1 MKKAISFALVLAMGA
16 TILAGCG
23 GNKPAETKP
32 AEQPASSE
40 ATSETKPEEKPAD
53 AAPANAITVKFGNS
67 GAIGEPAPET
77 CQKFCDMANE
87 ALGGRYNFEFYPA
100 EQLGNEGTMLEN
112 IQVGL
117 QEGMMCAL
125 DTLASYDADLNILSM
140 AFAFDNYDN
149 MVTYLKSDVAA
160 RIWENLDGQG
170 IHVVNFE
177 YQKNPR
183 IFFCNHEIKS
193 PADMKGMKYRIPNL
207 PIFEKNAK
215 AMGATPVVVAWSEY
229 PFALMQGVVD
239 GGECSKDSYKSAGLY
254 ESAKFVADVD
264 YAYPCEQICFSTTFW
279 NSLSA
284 EDQATIEGIAAE
296 CAKSHSEK
304 ILAKWEEDKKFLI
317 EEGGVTFCDIDRQA
331 FIDAAAPLGAELQKE
346 GFFVTPDLFD
356 QTRQF
361 NK

>member
-1 MKKAISFALVLAMGA
+1 MKKIIAMALASVMALSLVA
-16 TILAGCG
+16 CG
-23 GNKPAETKP
+23 GSSAPAAST
-32 AEQPASSE
+32 APASSE
-40 ATSETKPEEKPAD
+40 APAASSEAP
-53 AAPANAITVKFGNS
+53 AAPAEAIVVKFGNS

-77 CQKFCDMANE
+77 CQWFCDQLNE
-87 ALGGRYNFEFYPA
+87 KLGGRYKFEFYPA
-100 EQLGNEGTMLEN
+100 EQLGNEATMLEN

-125 DTLASYDADLNILSM
+125 DTLATYDADLNILSM
-140 AFAFDNYDN
+140 AFAFDNFES
-149 MVTYLKSDVAA
+149 MCAYLDSDLANS
-160 RIWENLDGQG
+160 IWENLDSQG
-170 IHVVNFE
+170 MHVVSYKF
-177 YQKNPR
+177 QKNPR

-239 GGECSKDSYKSAGLY
+239 GGECSKDSYKTAGLY
-254 ESAKFVADVD
+254 EAAKFVADVD
-264 YAYPCEQICFSTTFW
+264 YAYPCEQICFSTSFW

-284 EDQATIEGIAAE
+284 EDQAIIEAVADEAA
-296 CAKSHSEK
+296 ANHSK
-304 ILAKWEEDKKFLI
+304 KTLAGWEEDKKFLTS
-317 EEGGVTFCDIDRQA
+317 EGGVTFCDIDRQA
-331 FIDAAAPLGAELQKE
+331 FIDAAAPLGAELQAE
-346 GFFVTPDLFD
+346 GFFKTPDLYD